1 MYDIPVS
8 GRFNLKS
15 VYYDFKLKE
24 NIFVMYSD
32 HQIPLILESERLG
45 IML

>member
-1 MYDIPVS
+1 MIPVS
-8 GRFNLKS
+8 GMFNLKN

-32 HQIPLILESERLG
+32 DPSPLILELERLG